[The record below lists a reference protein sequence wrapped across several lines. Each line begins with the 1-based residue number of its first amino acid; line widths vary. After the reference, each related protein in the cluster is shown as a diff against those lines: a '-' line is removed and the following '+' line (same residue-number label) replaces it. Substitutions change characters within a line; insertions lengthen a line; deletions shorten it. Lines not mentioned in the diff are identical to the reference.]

1 MSRKYLIVIP
11 ILILVVALSSCFFFQ
26 ADSPPVSLYWH
37 FKDTGLANAYF
48 AYDPDSDILFIRG
61 DSEGTLSVEST
72 PPYVNSAIAAV
83 SIKDKQVLWRKV
95 YPAILGNGKWV
106 EVYNG
111 KVYLLECGTERNPSG
126 LVALDEKTGEQIWK
140 VPFENRWIF
149 NGFTISEGYVYTF
162 GGGHYDPTSIYK
174 INAENGE
181 IEWEVPIQGAFDTCP
196 VVDEEYGHVYF
207 GTSTSPDSE
216 TEPRYFYALNTADG
230 SIAWEVTID
239 ATPGLIDNFGSIPV
253 IDIDGDS
260 VYAGTWFGKI
270 IRFDRR
276 TGEKI
281 WEERLMDKEG
291 MHCEPGWGGRF
302 WVYKDKLLMV
312 LTRGIILALNTKDGS
327 VAWQKDVSIT
337 LCALHDLYL
346 DKGRIYV
353 HGYASN
359 IGCFSA
365 EDGKKL
371 WIYAPPDSDYRVSG
385 TPMVI
390 GDYLVDTTQYGD
402 VYVIKLNEK

>member
-11 ILILVVALSSCFFFQ
+11 ISILVVALSSCFFFQ

-61 DSEGTLSVEST
+61 NGHVEHADK
-72 PPYVNSAIAAV
+72 PYYVYSAIAAV

-140 VPFENRWIF
+140 VPFENIWIY

-181 IEWEVPIQGAFDTCP
+181 IEWEVPIQGAFHTCP

-207 GTSTSPDSE
+207 GTSTSIYSTE
-216 TEPRYFYALNTADG
+216 TRYFYALNISDG
-230 SIAWEVTID
+230 NVIWRSEIEHEWV
-239 ATPGLIDNFGSIPV
+239 DNFGSIPV
-253 IDIDGDS
+253 IDGDS
-260 VYAGTWFGKI
+260 VYAGTWFGDI

-291 MHCEPGWGGRF
+291 AAYQPGWGGRF

-312 LTRGIILALNTKDGS
+312 LTSSIILALNTKDGS
-327 VAWQKDVSIT
+327 VAWQKDVSI
-337 LCALHDLYL
+337 LCSLDDLYL
-346 DKGRIYV
+346 DNGRIYV
-353 HGYASN
+353 HGWGPN

-365 EDGKKL
+365 EEGKKL
-371 WIYAPPDSDYRVSG
+371 WIYAPPDSSYRVSG
-385 TPMVI
+385 TPMVV
-390 GDYLVDTTQYGD
+390 GDYLLDTTQYGD